1 MAEKPTR
8 LSDFGGMAEAKTIIS
23 MADIAGEEVTV
34 TAFTLKKGEHGPY
47 MQMKITKADGEVI
60 TVNTASTF
68 IMAALREAKA
78 KNALPVP
85 ANFFQHGKT
94 WLVE

>member
-1 MAEKPTR
+1 MSEKTVR
-8 LSDFGGMAEAKTIIS
+8 LADFGGMAEAKTIVP
-23 MADIAGEEVTV
+23 MADIAGEEVIVQSFTV
-34 TAFTLKKGEHGPY
+34 KKGEHGQY
-47 MQMKITKADGEVI
+47 LQMKITRADGDII

-68 IMAALREAKA
+68 IMAALKEAKA